1 MTRLE
6 RPGVLGRG
14 RQTVGGQ
21 QCLQGFQ
28 ESRVKLG
35 GYAGIIASPP
45 LLRARFVGI
54 VAAMTATTL
63 APATRYQI
71 AAWLMT
77 ASGLLLILY
86 LRLLPALLA
95 GLLVVQLVH
104 LLAPR
109 FVIGKLGHTW
119 SKVLVV
125 SLITLIVLGALGGV
139 TAGAI
144 LYLRTEGGLAG
155 LLTKMAEVIEN
166 SRELLPPWAGEWLP
180 QGDESVIRAGLVEW
194 LRVHAQDL
202 RKLGGDAGRVLLLI
216 LVGFIIGSF
225 VALREASPHQ
235 MMAPLAQALCERVH
249 RLAEAFRRVV
259 FAQVRISALNALL
272 TWAYLVLVLPAFGV
286 ELPFVKT
293 MVLVTFVV
301 GLLPVLGNLI
311 SNTIIVII
319 SLSHSL
325 YVAAGS
331 LVFLVVIHKLEYFVN
346 ARIIGGQIKARA
358 WELLIAMLAMEAA
371 FGVPGVIAA
380 PFFYAY
386 IKKELSDRELI

>member
-1 MTRLE
+1 MT
-6 RPGVLGRG
+6 
-14 RQTVGGQ
+14 
-21 QCLQGFQ
+21 
-28 ESRVKLG
+28 ES
-35 GYAGIIASPP
+35 
-45 LLRARFVGI
+45 
-54 VAAMTATTL
+54 L

-71 AAWLMT
+71 AAWLMM
-77 ASGLLLILY
+77 AAGLLLVLH
-86 LRLLPALLA
+86 LRVLPALLA

-109 FVIGKLGHTW
+109 FVIGKLSHTW

-125 SLITLIVLGALGGV
+125 SLITLVVLGALGGM

-144 LYLRTEGGLAG
+144 LYLRTEGGLTG
-155 LLTKMAEVIEN
+155 LLTKMAEIIEN

-194 LRVHAQDL
+194 LRTHAQDL

-216 LVGFIIGSF
+216 LIGFIVGSF
-225 VALREASPHQ
+225 IALREATPHRSL
-235 MMAPLAQALCERVH
+235 APLAQALYERVH
-249 RLAEAFRRVV
+249 RLGEAFRRVV

-272 TWAYLVLVLPAFGV
+272 TAIYLALILPAFGV
-286 ELPFVKT
+286 HLPFVKT

-301 GLLPVLGNLI
+301 GLLPVLGNLL
-311 SNTIIVII
+311 SNTVIVVI

-331 LVFLVVIHKLEYFVN
+331 LAFLVVIHKLEYFVN

-358 WELLIAMLAMEAA
+358 WELLVVMLGMEAA

-380 PFFYAY
+380 PVFYAY

>member
-1 MTRLE
+1 MIE
-6 RPGVLGRG
+6 
-14 RQTVGGQ
+14 
-21 QCLQGFQ
+21 
-28 ESRVKLG
+28 
-35 GYAGIIASPP
+35 
-45 LLRARFVGI
+45 
-54 VAAMTATTL
+54 TL
-63 APATRYQI
+63 TPVTRYQL
-71 AAWLMT
+71 AAWMMM
-77 ASGLLLILY
+77 AAGLLLVLY

-95 GLLVVQLVH
+95 GLLMVQLVH

-109 FVIGKLGHTW
+109 FVIGRLSHTW
-119 SKVLVV
+119 SRVLVV
-125 SLITLIVLGALGGV
+125 SLIILVVLGALGGITTGV
-139 TAGAI
+139 I
-144 LYLRTEGGLAG
+144 LYLRSEGGLTG

-166 SRELLPPWAGEWLP
+166 SRELLPPWAGEWMP

-194 LRVHAQDL
+194 LRTHAQDL
-202 RKLGGDAGRVLLLI
+202 RRLGGDAGRGLLLI

-225 VALREASPHQ
+225 IALREAAQ
-235 MMAPLAQALCERVH
+235 QRTMAPLAQALCERMH
-249 RLAEAFRRVV
+249 RLGEAFRRVV

-272 TWAYLVLVLPAFGV
+272 TWIYLALILPAFGIQ
-286 ELPFVKT
+286 LPFLKT

-311 SNTIIVII
+311 SNTVIVII

-331 LVFLVVIHKLEYFVN
+331 LAFLVIIHKLEYFVN

-358 WELLIAMLAMEAA
+358 WELLIAMLVMEAA

-380 PFFYAY
+380 PVFYAY

>member
-1 MTRLE
+1 M
-6 RPGVLGRG
+6 GVLLKPLPRE
-14 RQTVGGQ
+14 
-21 QCLQGFQ
+21 GF
-28 ESRVKLG
+28 LG
-35 GYAGIIASPP
+35 N
-45 LLRARFVGI
+45 
-54 VAAMTATTL
+54 VAAMTEPL
-63 APATRYQI
+63 AAATRYQI
-71 AAWLMT
+71 TAWLMM
-77 ASGLLLILY
+77 AGGLLLVLH

-109 FVIGKLGHTW
+109 IVIGKLSHTW
-119 SKVLVV
+119 SKVLAV
-125 SLITLIVLGALGGV
+125 SLITLVVLGALGGA
-139 TAGAI
+139 TTGAI
-144 LYLRTEGGLAG
+144 LYLRTEGGLTG

-194 LRVHAQDL
+194 LRTHAQDL
-202 RKLGGDAGRVLLLI
+202 RKLGGDAGRVLLMI

-225 VALREASPHQ
+225 IALREASPHHTL
-235 MMAPLAQALCERVH
+235 APLAQAMCERVT
-249 RLAEAFRRVV
+249 RLGEAFRRVV

-272 TWAYLVLVLPAFGV
+272 TWIYLGLVLPAFGV
-286 ELPFVKT
+286 QLPFVKT

-301 GLLPVLGNLI
+301 GLLPVLGNLV

-331 LVFLVVIHKLEYFVN
+331 LAFLIIIHKLEYFVN

-358 WELLIAMLAMEAA
+358 WELLIVMLAMEAA

-380 PFFYAY
+380 PVFYAY

>member
-1 MTRLE
+1 MTE
-6 RPGVLGRG
+6 
-14 RQTVGGQ
+14 
-21 QCLQGFQ
+21 
-28 ESRVKLG
+28 
-35 GYAGIIASPP
+35 
-45 LLRARFVGI
+45 
-54 VAAMTATTL
+54 TL
-63 APATRYQI
+63 TPVTRYQL
-71 AAWLMT
+71 AAWMMM
-77 ASGLLLILY
+77 AAGLLLVLY

-95 GLLVVQLVH
+95 GLLMVQLVH

-109 FVIGKLGHTW
+109 FVIGRLSHTW
-119 SKVLVV
+119 SRVLVV
-125 SLITLIVLGALGGV
+125 SLIILVVLGALGGITTGV
-139 TAGAI
+139 I
-144 LYLRTEGGLAG
+144 LYLRSEGGLTG

-166 SRELLPPWAGEWLP
+166 SRELLPPWAGEWMP

-194 LRVHAQDL
+194 LRTHAQDL
-202 RKLGGDAGRVLLLI
+202 RRLGGDAGRGLLLI

-225 VALREASPHQ
+225 IALREAAQ
-235 MMAPLAQALCERVH
+235 QRTMAPLAQALCERMH
-249 RLAEAFRRVV
+249 RLGEAFRRVV

-272 TWAYLVLVLPAFGV
+272 TWIYLALILPAFGV
-286 ELPFVKT
+286 QLPFVKT

-311 SNTIIVII
+311 SNTVIVII

-331 LVFLVVIHKLEYFVN
+331 LAFLVIIHKLEYFVN

-358 WELLIAMLAMEAA
+358 WELLIAMLVMEAA

-380 PFFYAY
+380 PVFYAY

>member
-1 MTRLE
+1 MIE
-6 RPGVLGRG
+6 
-14 RQTVGGQ
+14 
-21 QCLQGFQ
+21 
-28 ESRVKLG
+28 
-35 GYAGIIASPP
+35 
-45 LLRARFVGI
+45 
-54 VAAMTATTL
+54 TL
-63 APATRYQI
+63 TPVTRYQL
-71 AAWLMT
+71 AAWMMM
-77 ASGLLLILY
+77 AAGLLLVLY

-95 GLLVVQLVH
+95 GLLMVQLVH

-109 FVIGKLGHTW
+109 FVIGRLSHTW
-119 SKVLVV
+119 SRVLVV
-125 SLITLIVLGALGGV
+125 SLIILVVLGALGGITTGV
-139 TAGAI
+139 I
-144 LYLRTEGGLAG
+144 LYLRSEGGLTG

-166 SRELLPPWAGEWLP
+166 SRELLPPWAGEWMP

-194 LRVHAQDL
+194 LRTHAQDL
-202 RKLGGDAGRVLLLI
+202 RRLGGDAGRGLLLI

-225 VALREASPHQ
+225 IALREAAQ
-235 MMAPLAQALCERVH
+235 QRTMAPLAQALCERMH
-249 RLAEAFRRVV
+249 RLGEAFRRVV

-272 TWAYLVLVLPAFGV
+272 TWIYLALILPAFGIQ
-286 ELPFVKT
+286 LPFVKT

-311 SNTIIVII
+311 SNTVIVII

-331 LVFLVVIHKLEYFVN
+331 LAFLVIIHKLEYFVN

-358 WELLIAMLAMEAA
+358 WELLIAMLVMEAA

-380 PFFYAY
+380 PVFYAY

>member
-1 MTRLE
+1 MT
-6 RPGVLGRG
+6 
-14 RQTVGGQ
+14 
-21 QCLQGFQ
+21 
-28 ESRVKLG
+28 
-35 GYAGIIASPP
+35 
-45 LLRARFVGI
+45 
-54 VAAMTATTL
+54 AAML

-71 AAWLMT
+71 AAWLMM
-77 ASGLLLILY
+77 ASSLLLVMY
-86 LRLLPALLA
+86 LRLLPAMLA

-139 TAGAI
+139 TTGAI

-155 LLTKMAEVIEN
+155 LLTKMSEVIEN
-166 SRELLPPWAGEWLP
+166 SRELLPTWAGGWLP

-194 LRVHAQDL
+194 LRENAQEL
-202 RKLGGDAGRVLLLI
+202 RKLGGNAGRVLLLI
-216 LVGFIIGSF
+216 LGGFIIGSF
-225 VALREASPHQ
+225 IALREASPHQ
-235 MMAPLAQALCERVH
+235 TMAPLAHALYERAH

-272 TWAYLVLVLPAFGV
+272 TWVYLVLVLPAFGA

-293 MVLVTFVV
+293 MVLLTFVV

-331 LVFLVVIHKLEYFVN
+331 LAFLVIIHKLEYFVN

-358 WELLIAMLAMEAA
+358 WELLIVMLAMEAA

-380 PFFYAY
+380 PVFYAY